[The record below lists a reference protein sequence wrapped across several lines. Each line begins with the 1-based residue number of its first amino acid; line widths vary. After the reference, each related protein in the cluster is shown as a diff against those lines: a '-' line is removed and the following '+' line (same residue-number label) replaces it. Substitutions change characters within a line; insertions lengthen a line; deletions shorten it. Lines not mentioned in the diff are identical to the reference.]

1 MSPSTDNPYL
11 APPPSKPLRDSWP
24 DKPAVDG
31 KYYGITDQHGMQIC
45 AMSHNTWA
53 SLGTMIAKLEATIK
67 QLNGGM
73 KRQNE
78 ALKLLQ
84 AANIALA
91 AEKNDLAE
99 KHKNLSR
106 AYKKLKRA
114 ELAPLVE
121 EPAQTPASNLFN
133 PLG

>member
-1 MSPSTDNPYL
+1 
-11 APPPSKPLRDSWP
+11 
-24 DKPAVDG
+24 
-31 KYYGITDQHGMQIC
+31 
-45 AMSHNTWA
+45 
-53 SLGTMIAKLEATIK
+53 MIAKLEATIK
-67 QLNGGM
+67 DLQGGM

-91 AEKNDLAE
+91 AEKNALAE

-121 EPAQTPASNLFN
+121 EPAETSVTNLFN